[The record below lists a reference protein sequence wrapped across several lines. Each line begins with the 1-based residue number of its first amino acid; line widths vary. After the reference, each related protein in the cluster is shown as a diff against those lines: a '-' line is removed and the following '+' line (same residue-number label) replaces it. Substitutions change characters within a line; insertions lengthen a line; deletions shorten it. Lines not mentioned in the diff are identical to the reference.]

1 MNKKKLKKEIKS
13 LVKQKET
20 LIDELHKNKMINNE
34 LLEIIR
40 LAAIEMSEMRN
51 WE

>member
-13 LVKQKET
+13 LIKQKEN
-20 LIDELHKNKMINNE
+20 LIDKLHKTEMINNE

-40 LAAIEMSEMRN
+40 LTAIEMSEMRN